1 MVTFKAKNPK
11 YITFESVGLRMTKKE
26 FEEARGRY
34 AKFSE
39 SLDKKF
45 PNMRRILK
53 EKDLQRLPEY

>member
-26 FEEARGRY
+26 FEESRERY
-34 AKFSE
+34 AKFSN

-45 PNMRRILK
+45 PNMRA
-53 EKDLQRLPEY
+53 RLRQNDKI